1 VNGVLVDVPEEILV
15 WPNAQMEGDMKRLY
29 PGKQVLP
36 GNLALGYVR
45 TRDTL
50 EGDFGREKR
59 QQQVLAGLQKKISSY
74 DILPTLIPRLPSL
87 YRDLSS
93 HVETNLT
100 LSQLISLAWAVRDI
114 NYQSVQTKVIR
125 EPVVTADI
133 NDKGQYILVPDL
145 QLVRSMWQ
153 DMQEISATPI
163 PEPTQEPSL
172 EDYLT
177 QEEALVGILNAT
189 SSPGLAGETADF
201 LQEKGINI
209 TSVGNAT
216 KFKDQTAIYDYSG
229 NPETVRYILGLMGYT
244 ETRLFYKS
252 DPNVTEDIVILLGA
266 DWSLDNTMG
275 ESD

>member
-1 VNGVLVDVPEEILV
+1 
-15 WPNAQMEGDMKRLY
+15 
-29 PGKQVLP
+29 
-36 GNLALGYVR
+36 
-45 TRDTL
+45 
-50 EGDFGREKR
+50 
-59 QQQVLAGLQKKISSY
+59 LQKKISSY

-172 EDYLT
+172 EDYLS
-177 QEEALVGILNAT
+177 QEDALVGILNAT

-252 DPNVTEDIVILLGA
+252 DPDITEDIVIVLGA